1 MRGFDGGLYYGG
13 MAGFVSAIYYRKV
26 SHIPKLAVAGGLTY
40 AFLLGSSALFRMEVW
55 KAKRD

>member
-40 AFLLGSSALFRMEVW
+40 AFLLGSSALFRMEV
-55 KAKRD
+55 